1 MRVKVLETGSTY
13 YNYGIVALAADEE
26 VKGGLALH
34 LLETGS
40 AVEPLD
46 AAAKAW
52 RPAAEEPADSEE
64 TEEEDPE
71 EEPEPED
78 PDGDELDIDA
88 TAADVLGWVG
98 DDPDRA
104 EEALAAERDKDKP
117 RSTLVKQLERL
128 AGAGEE

>member
-52 RPAAEEPADSEE
+52 RPAADDPA
-64 TEEEDPE
+64 
-71 EEPEPED
+71 EPED
-78 PDGDELDIDA
+78 PAEEELEAPADDELDIDA
-88 TAADVLGWVG
+88 TAADILSWVG

-104 EEALAAERDKDKP
+104 EEALAAENAKDKP

-128 AGAGEE
+128 AGGGEE

>member
-52 RPAAEEPADSEE
+52 RPATEEPA
-64 TEEEDPE
+64 
-71 EEPEPED
+71 EPED
-78 PDGDELDIDA
+78 SQDDSADDELDIDA
-88 TAADVLGWVG
+88 TAADILSWVG

-128 AGAGEE
+128 VGADEE

>member
-13 YNYGIVALAADEE
+13 YNYGLVALVADEE

-52 RPAAEEPADSEE
+52 RPSADEPADSEK
-64 TEEEDPE
+64 TEEEGPE
-71 EEPEPED
+71 EEGA
-78 PDGDELDIDA
+78 DGDELDIDA

-104 EEALAAERDKDKP
+104 EEALAAENAKDKP
-117 RSTLVKQLERL
+117 RSTLVKQLERI
-128 AGAGEE
+128 AGDGEE